1 MVLSKCNQLIV
12 LKLNLLLDKNT
23 LEKAATEKERLNQRR
38 QYMKR
43 KFQLLEQQATLGT
56 FLITD

>member
-1 MVLSKCNQLIV
+1 MI
-12 LKLNLLLDKNT
+12 KLNLLLDKNT
-23 LEKAATEKERLNQRR
+23 LEKAATEKERLQQRR